1 MFAVLLCFV
10 VVVFSSATTQFC
22 FQFNREGTH
31 KTLDKELVIMLLQLV
46 LKDTNRVSLDR
57 LDSFCRFLDHTKDY
71 PRITLDQWTSFW
83 DFSQEC
89 DDLSGYDENTS
100 AWPVMIDEYVEFME
114 AEQKHGRK

>member
-1 MFAVLLCFV
+1 
-10 VVVFSSATTQFC
+10 
-22 FQFNREGTH
+22 
-31 KTLDKELVIMLLQLV
+31 MLLQLV

-89 DDLSGYDENTS
+89 DDLSGYDESTS